1 MRGGR
6 FAVGRRRAFRGFG
19 VSGGLRAVR
28 RAAPPAVAA
37 GGPPLPAGR
46 LPSVG
51 LLLPVGLLLAAA
63 AVPPVPPPSNLPVQ
77 EALFDQG
84 NRLYQEGDFG
94 GAAASYEAV
103 LEGGF
108 ESAEVYYNLGN
119 AHFRLGEIGL
129 AVFNY
134 ERAARLNPRGEDIRA
149 NLALVGQMLQDR
161 IEPLPRFWV
170 LSVADWWMALIPRGW
185 LRPIVALGYLALG
198 VTAALLILGRPRGWN
213 RALRRTVYACVA
225 ATVLLGGTLLVRET
239 GLGRPEEAVV
249 MSTEARVL
257 SAPSEEGGLTV
268 FTVHEGTK
276 VRIDR
281 RAEDWAEIV
290 LADGKVGWLPLNAL
304 EII

>member
-1 MRGGR
+1 MSGGR
-6 FAVGRRRAFRGFG
+6 LTVGRRRAVRGFG
-19 VSGGLRAVR
+19 VSGGLRA
-28 RAAPPAVAA
+28 A
-37 GGPPLPAGR
+37 GPPLPTG
-46 LPSVG
+46 P
-51 LLLPVGLLLAAA
+51 LLAAGLFLAA
-63 AVPPVPPPSNLPVQ
+63 AVSAISAPTPAGAQ
-77 EALFDQG
+77 EALFDEG

-129 AVFNY
+129 AVLNY

-149 NLALVGQMLQDR
+149 NLALVGEMLQDR

-170 LSVADWWMALIPRGW
+170 LSVVDWWMTVIPRGW
-185 LRPIVALGYLALG
+185 LGPLVALCYLALG
-198 VTAALLILGRPRGWN
+198 LAAVFLVLGRPRGA
-213 RALRRTVYACVA
+213 RTALRRAVYASLT
-225 ATVLLGGTLLVRET
+225 ATVLLGGTLLARET

-249 MSTEARVL
+249 MAAEARVL

-268 FTVHEGTK
+268 FTVHEGTR

-290 LADGKVGWLPLNAL
+290 LADGKVGWLPLSTL
-304 EII
+304 EEI

>member
-1 MRGGR
+1 MRGRLFGM
-6 FAVGRRRAFRGFG
+6 GRRW
-19 VSGGLRAVR
+19 
-28 RAAPPAVAA
+28 
-37 GGPPLPAGR
+37 GP
-46 LPSVG
+46 
-51 LLLPVGLLLAAA
+51 LLPVGLLLT
-63 AVPPVPPPSNLPVQ
+63 AVAIRPTASPATLAPTTLPAQ

-119 AHFRLGEIGL
+119 AHFRLGELGL
-129 AVFNY
+129 AVLNY
-134 ERAARLNPRGEDIRA
+134 ERAARLNPRGEDIQA
-149 NLALVGQMLQDR
+149 NLALVGRMLQDR

-170 LSVADWWMALIPRGW
+170 LSVADWWMTLIPRGW
-185 LRPIVALGYLALG
+185 LGPIVALGYLALG
-198 VTAALLILGRPRGWN
+198 VAAVLLVLGWPSGW
-213 RALRRTVYACVA
+213 RAGLRRAVHACLA

-239 GLGRPEEAVV
+239 GLGRAEEAVV

-268 FTVHEGTK
+268 FTVHEGTR

-281 RAEDWAEIV
+281 RAEGWVEVV
-290 LADGKVGWLPLNAL
+290 LADGRVGWLPRDAL